1 MLLPSR
7 NKKLGAY
14 NLLKRR
20 SNRNNEIT
28 ARCAKERVKEDKG
41 QKSEA
46 QTEWE
51 SRSEREEK
59 RQTCGAAETSKDHA
73 ERLTLW
79 QKTLNTLGMPNIKG
93 WPQSQQVISCQKHQG
108 LFR

>member
-7 NKKLGAY
+7 NEKLGAY

-59 RQTCGAAETSKDHA
+59 RQTCWCCRDQQRSCRKAHALAENLEHTRYAEYKRLASKPTSD
-73 ERLTLW
+73 
-79 QKTLNTLGMPNIKG
+79 
-93 WPQSQQVISCQKHQG
+93 
-108 LFR
+108 